1 MIDIIDAQLSAWGK
15 SQLRQQS
22 RASGFPPWSP
32 MFRDAPSGKGS
43 GGNPTKGLTLV
54 SAADMRDIG
63 AAVRALCIDDRKIV
77 AETYVIGGPRRVVM
91 QRLSMPARTYYERL
105 HAMHVRVQDSL
116 HAMAIGA

>member
-1 MIDIIDAQLSAWGK
+1 
-15 SQLRQQS
+15 
-22 RASGFPPWSP
+22 
-32 MFRDAPSGKGS
+32 MFRDVPSGKGH

-91 QRLSMPARTYYERL
+91 QRLRMPARTYYEKL
-105 HAMHVRVQDSL
+105 HNVHVMVQTAL
-116 HAMAIGA
+116 HTMEIGA